1 MPQRAARV
9 LHDIGAI
16 DGAAW
21 NRCANP
27 EGEAYN
33 PFLDHR
39 FLAALEESGSV
50 AAKTGWQPFHVALS
64 PADGGVNDAVGVMP
78 LYLKSHS
85 RGEYVFDGGWAEAF
99 YRAGGRY
106 YPKLQAGVPFTPATG
121 RRLLVAAHAAAGEGG
136 EGGQGKEAGGEREDR
151 VGRQL
156 LGVAVEVA
164 EKIGV
169 SSLHVT
175 FMPEREQ
182 RLAAE
187 LGCLARIDTQFHWRN
202 NGYGTFD
209 DFLAE
214 LSSKKRK
221 NIRRE
226 RREALAGGIAVECLT
241 GAITEAQWDA
251 FYAFYRDT
259 GSRKWGAPYLNRA
272 FFSLVGERMGEQVL
286 LVMCKRNGRYIAG
299 AINFIG
305 GDTLYGRN
313 WGCLEDHRFLH
324 FETCYYQAI
333 DYAIAA
339 GLKHVEAGAQGAHK
353 LARGYLPKPTYSAH
367 WIRDARLRAAVDR
380 YLGEERRYVA
390 ADMSEVEERHSPFRS
405 DVDVARYAADCE
417 AAVADIE
424 VPA

>member
-16 DGAAW
+16 DAAAW

-39 FLAALEESGSV
+39 FLGALEESGSV
-50 AAKTGWQPFHVALS
+50 SPKTGWQPFHVALS
-64 PADGGVNDAVGVMP
+64 PADGGVDDAIGVMP
-78 LYLKSHS
+78 MYLKSHS

-106 YPKLQAGVPFTPATG
+106 YPKLQASVPFTPATG
-121 RRLLVAAHAAAGEGG
+121 RRLLVATAAGAAAGG
-136 EGGQGKEAGGEREDR
+136 EDIHDE

-156 LGVAVEVA
+156 LRVAVEVA
-164 EKIGV
+164 ERSGV

-202 NGYGTFD
+202 NGYRSFD

-214 LSSKKRK
+214 LSAKKRK

-226 RREALAGGIAVECLT
+226 RREALSAGIAVECLS

-259 GSRKWGAPYLNRA
+259 GSRKWGTPYLNRA

-286 LVMCKRNGRYIAG
+286 LLMCKRNGRYIAG

-313 WGCLEDHRFLH
+313 WGCIEDHRFLH

-333 DYAIAA
+333 DYAIGA

-367 WIRDARLRAAVDR
+367 WIRDAGLRAAVAR
-380 YLGEERRYVA
+380 YLGDERRYVA
-390 ADMSEVEERHSPFRS
+390 ADMALVEKRHSPFRS

>member
-1 MPQRAARV
+1 MAALEPAPDDGGPLPQRAARV

-16 DGAAW
+16 SAQAW

-27 EGEAYN
+27 GGAAYN

-39 FLAALEESGSV
+39 FLKALEESGSV
-50 AAKTGWQPFHVALS
+50 AAKTGWQPFHVVLS
-64 PADGGVNDAVGVMP
+64 PADGGVEDAQGVVPM
-78 LYLKSHS
+78 YLKSHS

-106 YPKLQAGVPFTPATG
+106 YPKFQASVPFTPATG
-121 RRLLVAAHAAAGEGG
+121 RRLLVADGA
-136 EGGQGKEAGGEREDR
+136 EAPAE
-151 VGRQL
+151 VARQL
-156 LGVAVEVA
+156 LSVAIEVTQRS
-164 EKIGV
+164 EV

-175 FMPEREQ
+175 FMPESEQ

-187 LGCLARIDTQFHWRN
+187 LGCLTRIDTQFHWRN

-226 RREALAGGIAVECLT
+226 RREALASGITVECLT
-241 GAITEAQWDA
+241 GDISEAQWDA

-259 GSRKWGAPYLNRA
+259 GNRKWGTPYLNRA
-272 FFSLVGERMGEQVL
+272 FFSLIGERMAERIL
-286 LVMCKRNGRYIAG
+286 LVMCRRNGRYIAG

-313 WGCLEDHRFLH
+313 WGCVEDHRFLH
-324 FETCYYQAI
+324 FEACYYQAI
-333 DYAIAA
+333 DYAIAN
-339 GLKHVEAGAQGAHK
+339 GLQQVEAGAQGAHK
-353 LARGYLPKPTYSAH
+353 LARGYLPKTTYSAH
-367 WIRDARLRAAVDR
+367 WIRDSALRDAVAR

-390 ADMSEVEERHSPFRS
+390 EDISAVESRHSPFRNGT
-405 DVDVARYAADCE
+405 E
-417 AAVADIE
+417 AAMKP
-424 VPA
+424 PAEQP

>member
-16 DGAAW
+16 SAESW

-27 EGEAYN
+27 AREAYN

-39 FLAALEESGSV
+39 FLQALEESGSV
-50 AAKTGWQPFHVALS
+50 AAKTGWQPFHVVLS
-64 PADGGVNDAVGVMP
+64 PAEGSVEEALGVVPM
-78 LYLKSHS
+78 YLKSHS

-106 YPKLQAGVPFTPATG
+106 YPKFQASVPFTPATG
-121 RRLLVAAHAAAGEGG
+121 RRLLVADGVDGPDETARA
-136 EGGQGKEAGGEREDR
+136 
-151 VGRQL
+151 L
-156 LGVAVEVA
+156 LGVAIEVTRRS
-164 EKIGV
+164 EV

-175 FMPEREQ
+175 FMPEAEQ

-187 LGCLARIDTQFHWRN
+187 VGCLTRIDTQFHWRN
-202 NGYGTFD
+202 NGYATFD

-226 RREALAGGIAVECLT
+226 RREALAGGITVECLT
-241 GAITEAQWDA
+241 GSISEAQWDA

-259 GSRKWGAPYLNRA
+259 GNRKWGTPYLNRA
-272 FFSLVGERMGEQVL
+272 FFSLIGERMAERIL
-286 LVMCKRNGRYIAG
+286 LVMCRRNGRYIAG

-305 GDTLYGRN
+305 DDTLYGRN
-313 WGCLEDHRFLH
+313 WGCVEDHRFLH
-324 FETCYYQAI
+324 FEACYYQAI
-333 DYAIAA
+333 DYAIAN
-339 GLKHVEAGAQGAHK
+339 GLQQVEAGAQGAHK

-367 WIRDARLRAAVDR
+367 WIRDGALRAAVAR

-390 ADMSEVEERHSPFRS
+390 EDISAVAEHHSPFRNG
-405 DVDVARYAADCE
+405 AGAASADG
-417 AAVADIE
+417 AAKSQRE
-424 VPA
+424 RQ